1 MAKWNPAQV
10 RNVGIVGHSGTGK
23 TTLIEHLLH
32 DGGLLPRMGTVE
44 EGNTVC
50 DYLEEEIAQKHTVA
64 MKLAHLDWHSARI
77 HFVDLPGSPDF
88 VGELAAVAPLL
99 DGLLILVDAAS
110 GIQAGTD
117 LAWKYAEIYRIPRAF
132 FVNKLDREHTD
143 FEAVV
148 AALRETYGK
157 QCVPLVVPRG
167 PAGAGLPG
175 VVNIFDGD
183 THEVEDRVAE
193 IKVEMT
199 DAVAETDDAL
209 LEKYLSTG
217 ALTPEEFHRGL
228 HDGITAARIM
238 PIIAGS
244 VARNFG
250 VDELLDVVADSF
262 PTPLDR
268 HVIASDAEGAE
279 VQVAVDAD
287 GPLLA
292 QVFRNVVD
300 PYVGHLTLFR
310 VLSGTLR
317 TDSEFLN
324 TTSGHRERSGKVFF
338 LNGKNQQPVDEAG
351 PGDLAAMA
359 KLKHTHFG
367 DTLVALGS
375 DLRLVPPALPASMVR
390 LAIAPKSHADDDKLG
405 DALHRLAEED
415 PTFKHYRDADTG
427 DLVVCGVGDQ
437 QLDML
442 LDRMFRRYRV
452 QVDTSTPRVAYRET
466 IRGRA
471 EAQGRHR
478 KQSGGHGQF
487 GDVHLRLS
495 PNGRSEGY
503 RFVDNIVGGVVPR
516 QYIPAVDKG
525 AQEALARGVIS
536 GHPVVDVVVELYDGS
551 YHNVDSSEL
560 AFKVAASLAIRKAVA
575 EARPC
580 LLEPIM
586 EVTVTTPEEC
596 MGDITGDLT
605 SRRGRILGIDSAG
618 PGRQV
623 VRALVPEAEV
633 LRYSTVLRGKTAGR
647 GSFGLAPS
655 HYDEAPESVA
665 KALIADYEKLRS
677 EGEG

>member
-1 MAKWNPAQV
+1 MAKWNPSQV

-23 TTLIEHLLH
+23 TTLVEHLLH
-32 DGGLLPRMGTVE
+32 DGGIIPRMGSVE

-50 DYLEEEIAQKHTVA
+50 DYLEEEIAMKHTVA

-99 DGLLILVDAAS
+99 DGLLILVDATG

-117 LAWKYAEIYRIPRAF
+117 LAWKYAEAHGIPRAF

-143 FEAVV
+143 FNAVV
-148 AALRETYGK
+148 SALRETYGK

-167 PAGAGLPG
+167 DCGPGLAG

-183 THEVEDRVAE
+183 TSGVEAQVAA
-193 IKVEMT
+193 IKTEMA
-199 DAVAETDDAL
+199 DAVAETNDAL
-209 LEKYLSTG
+209 LEKYLATG
-217 ALTPEEFHRGL
+217 TLTPDEFHRGL

-244 VARNFG
+244 VTRNFG

-268 HVIASDAEGAE
+268 KVTASDAEGRE
-279 VQVAVDAD
+279 VAVPVDPD

-338 LNGKNQQPVDEAG
+338 LNGKSQQAVDEAG

-367 DTLVALGS
+367 DTLAAPGS
-375 DLRLVPPALPASMVR
+375 ALRLAPPSLPPSMVR

-415 PTFKHYRDADTG
+415 PTFKHYRDAETG
-427 DLVVCGVGDQ
+427 ELVVCGVGDQ
-437 QLDML
+437 QLEML
-442 LDRMFRRYRV
+442 LDRMNRRYHV
-452 QVDTSTPRVAYRET
+452 QVETATPRVAYRET
-466 IRGRA
+466 IRGQA
-471 EAQGRHR
+471 AAQGRHR

-487 GDVHLRLS
+487 GDVHLRLR
-495 PNGRSEGY
+495 PTARGEGY
-503 RFVDNIVGGVVPR
+503 QFIDSVVGGAVPR

-536 GHPVVDVVVELYDGS
+536 GHPVVDVAVELYDGS
-551 YHNVDSSEL
+551 FHTVDSSEL
-560 AFKVAASLAIRKAVA
+560 AFKVAASLAIRKAVTD
-575 EARPC
+575 ARPC
-580 LLEPIM
+580 VLEPIM
-586 EVTVTTPEEC
+586 EITITTPEEC

-605 SRRGRILGIDSAG
+605 ARRGRILGIDSAG

-623 VRALVPEAEV
+623 VRALVPEAEI

-647 GSFGLAPS
+647 GSFALAPS

-665 KALIADYEKLRS
+665 KTLIADYAKHRS
-677 EGEG
+677 EGD